1 MSAPQVTELD
11 EPLDEVAPEI
21 LGFSPL
27 SSGHEGAKKIKLL
40 PSPWSTDNL
49 PPPSAT
55 LLAIAPRHRLLAAA
69 SPDKLV
75 IASTKKV
82 RKAFQDKA
90 NEWDVVTSFSP
101 DAALPVPQLRQV
113 VFSADEDFLVTS
125 AEHGGGLSV
134 YSLPDLLKGNTHPD
148 VHIATNNTPVRALLP
163 NPSAEHAHY
172 MAVILDSGRLDIT
185 DVSTGNAKT
194 VHDARVTCASW
205 SVKGKAFVAGF
216 EDGTAAI
223 HLISSMDQIKARVP
237 RPSRVDENYIVS
249 AVNWLSN
256 EELLLI
262 YAPRDSLEELMYR
275 FVTTNKTYNSFTFRE
290 TPYDLVFSSLDG
302 PTRTSPPRFH
312 MQRLRK
318 WEPDLDDMI
327 IVTASHSSEVGVVTR
342 SRQPIGPGVTT
353 VNEYQMA
360 TLQDHRKAALPQIPK
375 SDKTDSALI
384 GEALDLSAEEKASR
398 PSARLEEIDESP
410 TPLPAYFMLTHE
422 GLLAGWWVVW
432 DKALEAGIAY
442 SGLVSG
448 GLPATVNQIAPAA
461 PISKSAQSSSPAFG
475 KAAPSPSSPFG
486 NPQSTPA
493 FGKPSF
499 GTPSFGSP
507 SAPTG
512 SLGFGKPSFPGA
524 TPSAAPAAFGTP
536 GLGGQR
542 SAFGAP
548 SQIAAKPNPFGF
560 GGSATQTSKIANPF
574 AAGGSAS
581 QSDKP
586 NPFAAA
592 AAKFGTGSPGASPF
606 SSFGSNKN
614 GQSAF
619 GGLGQKSESGFGAFG
634 QKSELGFGGLGQKPL
649 SSFGSTVTVDSK
661 ATGPGSTLSS
671 SSNTPAQQNTPILG
685 SGAPPSF
692 PSFTSTQSGSTDV
705 GNRERDEATPQPQPQ
720 LKEVAGIFGGKFELK
735 STFKGEG
742 SAKDDLPKPNAS
754 SEGSLFGNG
763 FGSALTSAASEPPAT
778 PAKDANKAPL
788 FASTT
793 PATAPRPSSGL
804 FGMRSDSATPKAA
817 PPKESTPEL
826 EEAPLPPD
834 WTANTAKTDE
844 EIPPLA
850 GSPPIKIEAPS
861 SSGDMDELPSS
872 DDGEDEDLSNPDG
885 DEGSEE
891 ESELSEDEEQT
902 DDEGSEQSAPSKQAN
917 SPLFGNLANAAPSI
931 FPAAPTPAPQRV
943 QRPPQNQNP
952 SSSSLFSGTRRDPL
966 SSSIQPQS
974 KPPTPQ
980 PIFSDLVDDEDERIR
995 QELQS
1000 EIEPSRTL
1008 APFIARQEYTEAALN
1023 KTGHAAQIEIVYR
1036 DINSMV
1042 DTLGLN
1048 SRTLQAFIDFHEN
1061 PQRDSQL
1068 DRLALEEV
1076 LDDGQDGPWFENWS
1090 LCEIE
1095 DLMDLEDQFSHEVV
1109 TGGTQKVVDKLSK
1122 LVRIIQ
1128 ENAKLQSKVNEERR
1142 RIINAK
1148 DPEKLE
1154 ALRKAGLPKE
1164 LADQQ
1169 KALRRDYAQ
1178 LLTQLAKAED
1188 ALILLRSKLVS
1199 HGAQNGHTG
1208 AVPSVEA
1215 IKKTIGKLIDITKEK
1230 GHDIILL
1237 ESQLRKTNLATD
1249 NGRPTPGPPR
1259 NALTPLRKS
1268 HARIPERESPFAT
1281 PPTSRKTVSLR
1292 ELNHV
1297 AMTPEQNQTPSKGYG
1312 LFYTPQGSLS
1322 AEGDLAGLAD
1332 RVDDNLERLRETARR
1347 RRSIAAT
1354 LKAALADR
1362 GIKRTTVA

>member
-1 MSAPQVTELD
+1 MSAPQVTELED
-11 EPLDEVAPEI
+11 PLDEVAPEI

-27 SSGHEGAKKIKLL
+27 SSGRAGGAKKIKLL

-55 LLAIAPRHRLLAAA
+55 LLAVAPRRALLAAA

-75 IASTKKV
+75 IASTEKV
-82 RKAFQDKA
+82 RKAFQEKG
-90 NEWDVVTSFSP
+90 NEWDVVTNFSP

-125 AEHGGGLSV
+125 PERDGGLSV
-134 YSLPDLLKGNTHPD
+134 YSVDALLKGNTQPD
-148 VHIATNNTPVRALLP
+148 VQIATNNTSVRALLP
-163 NPSAEHAHY
+163 NPSAGHAHY

-185 DVSTGNAKT
+185 DVSTGNART
-194 VHDARVTCASW
+194 VHNAGVTCASW
-205 SVKGKAFVAGF
+205 SVKGKAFVVGF

-223 HLISSMDQIKARVP
+223 HLISSMDQVKARVP
-237 RPSRVDENYIVS
+237 RPSKVDDNYIVS

-256 EELLLI
+256 EELFLI
-262 YAPRDSLEELMYR
+262 YSPRDGVEQLTYCL
-275 FVTTNKTYNSFTFRE
+275 VTTNKEYNSFTFRE
-290 TPYDLVFSSLDG
+290 TPWELIFSSTDG
-302 PTRTSPPRFH
+302 PTRSSPPRFY

-342 SRQPIGPGVTT
+342 SQKPIGPGVAT

-360 TLQDHRKAALPQIPK
+360 TLHDHRKAALPQIPK
-375 SDKTDSALI
+375 KDPTDSALI
-384 GEALDLSAEEKASR
+384 GEALDLSAKEKVSR

-432 DKALEAGIAY
+432 DRALEAGTAY

-448 GLPATVNQIAPAA
+448 DSPATVNQTAPAA
-461 PISKSAQSSSPAFG
+461 PASQPAQPSSSTFG
-475 KAAPSPSSPFG
+475 QATPSRSSPFG

-493 FGKPSF
+493 FGKPTF
-499 GTPSFGSP
+499 GAPSFGSP

-512 SLGFGKPSFPGA
+512 GLNFGKPSFPGA
-524 TPSAAPAAFGTP
+524 NSQTPAKSNPFAPA
-536 GLGGQR
+536 
-542 SAFGAP
+542 
-548 SQIAAKPNPFGF
+548 
-560 GGSATQTSKIANPF
+560 GSASQTSKIANPF
-574 AAGGSAS
+574 GAGGSAS

-592 AAKFGTGSPGASPF
+592 AAAAAGKFGTGSPGASPF
-606 SSFGSNKN
+606 SSFSSNKD

-619 GGLGQKSESGFGAFG
+619 GGLRQKSESGFGAFG
-634 QKSELGFGGLGQKPL
+634 QKSESPFGGLGQKPL

-661 ATGPGSTLSS
+661 ATGPGSTLPSL
-671 SSNTPAQQNTPILG
+671 SNTPAQQSSSLFG
-685 SGAPPSF
+685 SGAPSSF
-692 PSFTSTQSGSTDV
+692 QSFTSTQSGSTDI
-705 GNRERDEATPQPQPQ
+705 GNRGRDEATPTPQPQPQ
-720 LKEVAGIFGGKFELK
+720 LKEVAGVFGGKFELK
-735 STFKGEG
+735 STSKGDG
-742 SAKDDLPKPNAS
+742 SAKDDLPKPDTPS
-754 SEGSLFGNG
+754 GGSFFGNG
-763 FGSALTSAASEPPAT
+763 FGSALPSAASKPPAT
-778 PAKDANKAPL
+778 PAKDANKVPL
-788 FASTT
+788 FVSTT
-793 PATAPRPSSGL
+793 PATAPRPSTGL
-804 FGMRSDSATPKAA
+804 FGMRPDSATPKAA
-817 PPKESTPEL
+817 PQKESIPEP

-834 WTANTAKTDE
+834 WTAKPSKTDE

-872 DDGEDEDLSNPDG
+872 EDGEDGDLSNPDE
-885 DEGSEE
+885 DEEGEE
-891 ESELSEDEEQT
+891 ESELSEEEEQT
-902 DDEGSEQSAPSKQAN
+902 GDEGSEQSAPSQEAKHTI
-917 SPLFGNLANAAPSI
+917 FGNRANAAPS
-931 FPAAPTPAPQRV
+931 FFSAAPTPPPQRA
-943 QRPPQNQNP
+943 QWPPTNQNP

-966 SSSIQPQS
+966 SSSIQPQP

-980 PIFSDLVDDEDERIR
+980 PVFSDLVDDEDERIR

-1048 SRTLQAFIDFHEN
+1048 SRTLQAFTDFHEN

-1068 DRLALEEV
+1068 DRSALEEV

-1095 DLMDLEDQFSHEVV
+1095 DLMDIEDQFSHEVA
-1109 TGGTQKVVDKLSK
+1109 TGGIQKVVDKLTK

-1128 ENAKLQSKVNEERR
+1128 DNAKLQSKVNEERR

-1169 KALRRDYAQ
+1169 KALRKDYAQ
-1178 LLTQLAKAED
+1178 LLTQLGKAED
-1188 ALILLRSKLVS
+1188 ALILLRSKLAS
-1199 HGAQNGHTG
+1199 HSAQNGHTG

-1230 GHDIILL
+1230 GHDITLL
-1237 ESQLRKTNLATD
+1237 ESQLRKVNFANE
-1249 NGRPTPGPPR
+1249 NGRPASASSR
-1259 NALTPLRKS
+1259 NAATPLRKS
-1268 HARIPERESPFAT
+1268 RARIPERESPFAT
-1281 PPTSRKTVSLR
+1281 PPTSRKSVTLR
-1292 ELNHV
+1292 ELNQV
-1297 AMTPEQNQTPSKGYG
+1297 AMTPEHNETPSKGYG

-1322 AEGDLAGLAD
+1322 GAEGNLAGLAD
-1332 RVDDNLERLRETARR
+1332 RVDDELERLRETARR
-1347 RRSIAAT
+1347 RRDIADT

-1362 GIKRTTVA
+1362 GVKRTTVA